1 MTKKFSAFFSKIP
14 CACRTW
20 AESFS
25 FVRFSWKE
33 DGATKTNALQ
43 LHDYTKKTKHDDIP
57 ANVELD
63 LMKKMVLF
71 NADIDN
77 VYGGKKLLEQKI
89 RQSEKRP
96 AEKEDKKESHPLLTM
111 YQLLLALEINTLG
124 DQDRANE
131 ELEKYC
137 TAMLRKSATTNL
149 PSHPLL
155 LLALYRIGMP
165 DLPPFPK
172 PQQWKREEVLLDFA
186 KNATHDMLEIVL
198 TEDEQSIIDCFKQKP
213 AMTNVPNSPSQ
224 IITPSDEWANLKDTD
239 GVKSDAMEDL
249 LKMTGLLKVKQ
260 TAVKLFIQ
268 GLRLSQLDDETRKVN
283 TPALN
288 FVFYGKQIMSVLY
301 ICYFDSIM
309 HPVIYLFCVEYS
321 GNPGTGELI

>member
-1 MTKKFSAFFSKIP
+1 
-14 CACRTW
+14 
-20 AESFS
+20 
-25 FVRFSWKE
+25 
-33 DGATKTNALQ
+33 
-43 LHDYTKKTKHDDIP
+43 
-57 ANVELD
+57 
-63 LMKKMVLF
+63 
-71 NADIDN
+71 
-77 VYGGKKLLEQKI
+77 
-89 RQSEKRP
+89 
-96 AEKEDKKESHPLLTM
+96 
-111 YQLLLALEINTLG
+111 
-124 DQDRANE
+124 
-131 ELEKYC
+131 
-137 TAMLRKSATTNL
+137 
-149 PSHPLL
+149 
-155 LLALYRIGMP
+155 MP

-198 TEDEQSIIDCFKQKP
+198 TEDEQSIIDCFQQKP
-213 AMTNVPNSPSQ
+213 TMTNVPNSPSQ

-301 ICYFDSIM
+301 M
-309 HPVIYLFCVEYS
+309 L
-321 GNPGTGELI
+321 L